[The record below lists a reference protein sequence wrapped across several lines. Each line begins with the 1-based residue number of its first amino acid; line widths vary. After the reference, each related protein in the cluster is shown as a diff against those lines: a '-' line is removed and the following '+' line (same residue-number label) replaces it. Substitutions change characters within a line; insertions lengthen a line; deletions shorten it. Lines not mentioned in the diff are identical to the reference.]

1 MPLRGR
7 LDVTKPVAAMPG
19 KTNQALTVWLV
30 CCDFRVL
37 QLCPNSAEAGQALSD
52 IYRALGRW
60 DDNLTLLTS
69 LQAQGW
75 ASLRL
80 GLHHLATDSPHK
92 VLVAIE

>member
-1 MPLRGR
+1 MKLSK
-7 LDVTKPVAAMPG
+7 V
-19 KTNQALTVWLV
+19 LTVWLV
-30 CCDFRVL
+30 CSDFRVL

-69 LQAQGW
+69 LQSQGW

-92 VLVAIE
+92 VLGAID